1 MIPKQLVIS
10 RRIKILLARIQRTH
24 AASVLILILGLCW
37 RIQVVII
44 ILFNRTVVLLVNS
57 TVVGITR
64 CFQSFVIHR
73 GYRCFTDELALLAD
87 LVPALV
93 LLP

>member
-10 RRIKILLARIQRTH
+10 RRIKTLAGIQRTH
-24 AASVLILILGLCW
+24 AASVLILILGLW

-57 TVVGITR
+57 QFVRITR